1 MIEKMGCILRRIQP
15 ALAALLV
22 VSTLHAQDKGETRRP
37 IPSVLNSVLSYD
49 DGGVLRLSKNG
60 ELVPEIK
67 NTDRYD
73 ISQMSGSPAG
83 VETGIALDFHD
94 LELNGTVSYGTYQD
108 KSKFPVIAFLPRP
121 VEIRNGHA
129 LLEIKKT
136 FDNSNDIYHFTEN
149 GEGVLGFRVMNT
161 AGKILYEG
169 RVAFSGKG
177 PYQVLPTIIEGPL
190 VNLLGPTGCVI
201 SFETQVPAKTSV
213 MVDGKIFGDEQE
225 TLHHEIAITGLL
237 PSKTY
242 NYVVQY
248 GERSDKHTLK
258 TAPEAGSRKPFTFG
272 FVADNRSVIAAGER
286 EFGQTNYQITR
297 TGMAAAVARNISF
310 MQAMGGQTTGN
321 NPSTAGHMLEYANY
335 KRALEPFWSTTP
347 VNVGMGNHE
356 GNYHVFA
363 ADSVTKKTTRI
374 DQFPYET
381 ESGEA
386 AFAKSFVNPT
396 NGPESEDGASY
407 DPNPNVQDFPTY
419 KENVY
424 YYTYGNL
431 AMIVLNSE
439 YWKSQDLKISGSPE
453 GYVMDQQL
461 KWLDETIQKF
471 EKDPKID
478 HVFINLHSSM
488 FPNGD
493 HADAGMWYDG
503 KNDMR
508 PNIMGVPTDKGIIE
522 RRDQLIDVAINHSKK
537 VIGFLVGSEHNFA
550 MLEVTPDLDL
560 YPKAYTP
567 AKLKVNRRF
576 FYIQNGGGGAYAY
589 ALMNNNPWMDKFQFF
604 TAPPSMALFH
614 VNGPSVTLEA
624 FNPETFEKI
633 CEDVKLR

>member
-1 MIEKMGCILRRIQP
+1 M
-15 ALAALLV
+15 
-22 VSTLHAQDKGETRRP
+22 
-37 IPSVLNSVLSYD
+37 
-49 DGGVLRLSKNG
+49 
-60 ELVPEIK
+60 
-67 NTDRYD
+67 
-73 ISQMSGSPAG
+73 
-83 VETGIALDFHD
+83 
-94 LELNGTVSYGTYQD
+94 
-108 KSKFPVIAFLPRP
+108 
-121 VEIRNGHA
+121 
-129 LLEIKKT
+129 
-136 FDNSNDIYHFTEN
+136 
-149 GEGVLGFRVMNT
+149 
-161 AGKILYEG
+161 
-169 RVAFSGKG
+169 
-177 PYQVLPTIIEGPL
+177 
-190 VNLLGPTGCVI
+190 I
-201 SFETQVPAKTSV
+201 SFETQVPLKTSV
-213 MVDGKIFGDEQE
+213 MIDGKTFTDEQG
-225 TLHHEIAITGLL
+225 TMHHEIAVTGLL
-237 PSKTY
+237 PGKTY
-242 NYVVQY
+242 AYTVQY
-248 GERSDKHTLK
+248 GERTDQHTLK

-272 FVADNRSVIAAGER
+272 FVADNRSVIAGGER
-286 EFGQTNYQITR
+286 EFGQTNYQMAR
-297 TGMAAAVARNISF
+297 SGMAAAVARNISF

-321 NPSTAGHMLEYANY
+321 NPSTAGHVLEYANY
-335 KRALEPFWSTTP
+335 KRALEPFWATTP
-347 VNVGMGNHE
+347 VYVGMGNHE

-407 DPNPNVQDFPTY
+407 DPNRKEQDFPTY

-478 HVFINLHSSM
+478 HVFVNLHSSM

-493 HADAGMWYDG
+493 HSDAGMWYDG

-508 PNIMGVPTDKGIIE
+508 PNIMGFPTDKGIIE
-522 RRDQLIDVAINHSKK
+522 RRDPLIDIAINHSKK

-560 YPKAYTP
+560 YPKVYAP
-567 AKLKVNRRF
+567 AKLKVNRKF

-589 ALMNNNPWMDKFQFF
+589 ALMSNNPWMDNFKFF

-614 VNGPSVTLEA
+614 VNGPTVTLEA